1 MPQFRAGAGEYGRRV
16 YVTVTR
22 IGAVLALTLLIAACV
37 CAPPTARA
45 ASGSA
50 DVLHRAQDILF
61 RMLQAQENLTSFQ
74 ATAAARVYIGG
85 RNVLTTSVGLAI
97 ERPNR
102 VAVRWLGMTIEPRH
116 GLIFIDPE
124 VFVSKDYVLSV
135 LSAPSESS
143 DDASERSERW
153 VISAVSSG
161 LGEPQLSWT
170 LYVDPDT
177 WLIRR
182 AQVAVGN
189 SAASAGETVVIEAD
203 YRQAGYRRWEPVRLS
218 AQGRMVL
225 EEFLPGFLVDIVAGH
240 SGRGAGD
247 ALGNSAP
254 RVQLDF
260 GAVRPGTSP
269 KGHRK

>member
-1 MPQFRAGAGEYGRRV
+1 M
-16 YVTVTR
+16 TR

-85 RNVLTTSVGLAI
+85 RNVLTTSVGLAF

-135 LSAPSESS
+135 LSAPSEEQRRRVGAIREMGNIGCVVRVGRTSVEL
-143 DDASERSERW
+143 DAICGSRHL
-153 VISAVSSG
+153 AY
-161 LGEPQLSWT
+161 P
-170 LYVDPDT
+170 
-177 WLIRR
+177 
-182 AQVAVGN
+182 
-189 SAASAGETVVIEAD
+189 ASPSCRGQQ
-203 YRQAGYRRWEPVRLS
+203 RRLS
-218 AQGRMVL
+218 GRNRRHRSR
-225 EEFLPGFLVDIVAGH
+225 LP
-240 SGRGAGD
+240 SGRVQAMGTRPSLGAR
-247 ALGNSAP
+247 AN
-254 RVQLDF
+254 
-260 GAVRPGTSP
+260 GA
-269 KGHRK
+269 